1 VIKKKFGSCGKV
13 SLERETFLVFVKC
26 RNLRERGNMGVLL
39 IIGIIISS
47 SFSNFAQETKW
58 GKISGQVFAD
68 YFYNISRDTSFSNF
82 DNAAVDGPKDLNGF
96 VLRRAALNYDMDI
109 SEKFSA
115 RFRLEADSKS
125 NTSNNKIGVFVKD
138 AFLKWKNIF
147 AGSDLIV
154 GIQPTF
160 SFEVAEKYWGYRSL
174 EKTVQDLRG
183 FVASRDFGIAL
194 RGKLSESGSVNYSIM
209 FGNNSGNSPETD
221 KYKRYYAAFDFK
233 PIDNFTIAVTGDF
246 KSRHSIDD
254 PNNDGETLANNSI
267 LGSLFLGY
275 AEKNK
280 YSFGVETAMQINQ
293 NSRIYNAEGHIKVDN
308 VNSLGVSV
316 FGSYN
321 FSETICGI
329 LRYDYFDSFLNEE
342 PYILSDSRNYFIIGV
357 DFKPDKSIS
366 IIPNFI
372 VESYEDDEIWGTSF
386 DPSITGRVTLYYNF

>member
-1 VIKKKFGSCGKV
+1 M
-13 SLERETFLVFVKC
+13 R
-26 RNLRERGNMGVLL
+26 VLL

-96 VLRRAALNYDMDI
+96 VLRRAAISYDMDI

-125 NTSNNKIGVFVKD
+125 NTSNSKIGVFVKD

-194 RGKLSESGSVNYSIM
+194 RGNLSESGSVNYSVM
-209 FGNNSGNSPETD
+209 FANNSGNSPETD

-267 LGSLFLGY
+267 LGSLFLGF

-280 YSFGVETAMQINQ
+280 YSFGVEGVYQINQ
-293 NSRIYNAEGHIKVDN
+293 NN
-308 VNSLGVSV
+308 VLRTDPNSPNPFYEGVSGLAISA
-316 FGSYN
+316 FGSYW
-321 FSETICGI
+321 FTETIAGL
-329 LRYDYFDSFLNEE
+329 LRYDYFDPFAGED
-342 PYILSDSRNYFIIGV
+342 YKGDTRNYFIAGV
-357 DFKPDKSIS
+357 DFKADKSVS
-366 IIPNFI
+366 IIPNVI
-372 VESYEDDEIWGTSF
+372 YESYESLPGGTSF
-386 DPSITGRVTLYYNF
+386 DASITGRVTLNYNF